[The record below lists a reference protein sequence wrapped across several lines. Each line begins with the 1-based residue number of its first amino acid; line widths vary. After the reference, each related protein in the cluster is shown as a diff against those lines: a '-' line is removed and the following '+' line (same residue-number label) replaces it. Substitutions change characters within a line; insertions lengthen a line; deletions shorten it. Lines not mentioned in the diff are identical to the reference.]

1 MNNIEQKIPEGWSV
15 KKLGDVA
22 QVITGSTPSTSDKTN
37 YGNEFLFVSPADIV
51 GNIKEVTNTIT
62 KLSQKGF
69 DSCRI
74 IKKGSPLFVCIGSIG
89 KVAVAGEDLVT
100 NQQINACMP
109 KKGFDNN
116 FLYYQLLV
124 KASKIKLLACEQVV
138 PIINKSTFEK
148 IKLLFPPLPEQEKI
162 AEILG
167 LWDDAIE
174 KLSKLIE
181 AKKLQKKGLMQKLLT
196 GKHRLKGFSEPW
208 KEVKLGDVARKICNK
223 NKENCLN
230 VVTISAQNG
239 FINQEDFFKK
249 SVSSNTLT
257 GYYLIKKGDFGYNR
271 SYSKGYPMGVIKRLN
286 NYMQG
291 VVSTLYICFRP
302 LDTEINSDFFEQYS
316 ECGLLNKEL
325 YKVAQEGARNH
336 GLLNISLE
344 DFFSRKLTIPTDIS
358 EQKAIADV
366 LSAADEEIDVLNKK
380 LEALKKQKQGLM
392 QQLLTGKIR
401 VKVN

>member
-291 VVSTLYICFRP
+291 VVSTLYICFSP

-344 DFFSRKLTIPTDIS
+344 DFFSRKLTIPADIS
-358 EQKAIADV
+358 EQKAIAEI
-366 LSAADEEIDVLNKK
+366 LSAADEEIDVLKKK
-380 LEALKKQKQGLM
+380 LEAFKNQKQGLM

>member
-1 MNNIEQKIPEGWSV
+1 
-15 KKLGDVA
+15 
-22 QVITGSTPSTSDKTN
+22 
-37 YGNEFLFVSPADIV
+37 V